1 MKMHANDLDWT
12 LIRSFLAV
20 AETGSLT
27 AAARKLGQSQPTL
40 GRHIKAAE
48 DALSM
53 QLFVRTTGGLELTNA
68 GLSLLE
74 PARDMAK
81 ASARLATL
89 AAGRDARLS
98 GTVRIT
104 ASVVVSNYLLPAMI
118 ADLRLIEPDIDIE
131 LVPSDTSESLIF
143 READIAVRMYRPT
156 QLDIVTRKVADHALS
171 LYASKTLLTRQG
183 NPQNMEALAALDF
196 VGFDRSDRII
206 RTMRAIGFPVDR
218 SFFGVRCDD
227 QATYW
232 ELVRKGCGV
241 GAMQTIIGDAEPDV
255 DRLDFQPQLP
265 SLPVWLAASTALH
278 KTPRVKRVWDHLA
291 GQLNRQ
297 SAPAGSTVP

>member
-1 MKMHANDLDWT
+1 MNLNSNDLDWT
-12 LIRSFLAV
+12 YIRSFLAV

-27 AAARKLGQSQPTL
+27 AAAKKTRQSQPTL

-48 DALSM
+48 DALGT
-53 QLFVRTTGGLELTNA
+53 QLFFRTTGGLQLTEA
-68 GLSLLE
+68 GLTLLE

-89 AAGRDARLS
+89 AAGRDAQLS

-104 ASVVVSNYLLPAMI
+104 ASVVVSHYLLPAII
-118 ADLRLIEPDIDIE
+118 ADIRQTEPDIEIE

-156 QLDIVTRKVADHALS
+156 QLDIITRKISDHSIA
-171 LYASKTLLTRQG
+171 LYASRELLIRQG
-183 NPQNMEALAALDF
+183 NPQSFEELAALTF
-196 VGFDRSDRII
+196 IGFDRSDMII
-206 RTMRAIGFPVDR
+206 RTMRAIGFSVDR
-218 SFFGVRCDD
+218 HFFGVRCDD

-241 GAMQTIIGDAEPDV
+241 GAMQTIIGDADPQVEK
-255 DRLDFQPQLP
+255 LDFQPDLP
-265 SLPVWLAASTALH
+265 SLPVWLAAHEALQR
-278 KTPRVKRVWDHLA
+278 TPRVKRVWDHLVDK
-291 GQLNRQ
+291 LTR
-297 SAPAGSTVP
+297 P